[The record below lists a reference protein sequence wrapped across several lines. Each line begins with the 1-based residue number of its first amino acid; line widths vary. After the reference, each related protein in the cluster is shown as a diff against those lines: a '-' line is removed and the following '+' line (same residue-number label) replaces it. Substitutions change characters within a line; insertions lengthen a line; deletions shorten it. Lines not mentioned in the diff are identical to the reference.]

1 MRTAVEAMINGMEID
16 VSAGQGVKAQ
26 LMLELAGAL
35 DRGIGMATAA
45 VSKELRDTMQSIMPS
60 GGDDH
65 DHGPAAELVRLLSAP
80 IRDEAAPRKID
91 SR

>member
-1 MRTAVEAMINGMEID
+1 MINGMELD

-45 VSKELRDTMQSIMPS
+45 VSKELRDTMESIMPR

-65 DHGPAAELVRLLSAP
+65 DYGPTTELLRLLGAP
-80 IRDEAAPRKID
+80 IRHEATPGEAHPR
-91 SR
+91 